1 MNQSWKMF
9 NLFIIILKYYAKI
22 FFILLDLGG
31 FDFKRFTKGVVS
43 KKY

>member
-9 NLFIIILKYYAKI
+9 DLFIIILKYYSKI
-22 FFILLDLGG
+22 FFILLVLAG